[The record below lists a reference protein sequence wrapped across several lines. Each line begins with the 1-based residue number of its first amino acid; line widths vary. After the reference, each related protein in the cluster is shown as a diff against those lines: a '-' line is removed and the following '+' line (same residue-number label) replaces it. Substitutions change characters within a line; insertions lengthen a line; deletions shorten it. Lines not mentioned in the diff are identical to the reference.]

1 MPPLFRRTTALAVL
15 FSGLLGCKDATAPA
29 ACEGPLQVAVS
40 PGATPSINW
49 SPTCGISYLV
59 VMAAPA
65 SPGALE
71 TTVWGFTVPELTP
84 LGPDVRYGR
93 LPRGA
98 KEMVPPQ
105 PLRAGAEY
113 RILLMYT
120 VGGDGVTAMGQ
131 RIFVP

>member
-1 MPPLFRRTTALAVL
+1 MPQLFRRRTVLALL

-29 ACEGPLQVAVS
+29 ACEGPLQVVVS
-40 PGATPSINW
+40 PGVTPSISW
-49 SPTCGISYLV
+49 SPACGISYLV

-71 TTVWGFTVPELTP
+71 TMVWGFTVPELTP
-84 LGPDVRYGR
+84 LGPGVRYGR

-98 KEMVPPQ
+98 TEMVPAQ
-105 PLRAGAEY
+105 PLRAGAAY
-113 RILLMYT
+113 RVYVTYL
-120 VGGDGVTAMGQ
+120 VGGDVGTSDGT